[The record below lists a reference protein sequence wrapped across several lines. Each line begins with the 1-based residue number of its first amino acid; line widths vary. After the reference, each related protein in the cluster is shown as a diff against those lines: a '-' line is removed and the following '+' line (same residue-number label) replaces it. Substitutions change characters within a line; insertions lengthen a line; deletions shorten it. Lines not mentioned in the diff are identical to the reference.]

1 MKKETYRLQYH
12 LMPPTGWMNDPNGLC
27 YFAGAYHV
35 FFQYS
40 PHDALGRTKY
50 WGHYRSKNLTDWEY
64 LGIAIRSDCPWD
76 KDGAYSGCG
85 FTEDGKM
92 ELFYTGNVKE
102 EGKHDYIH
110 SGRGANVIR
119 MTSKDGLLF
128 SEKELLLT
136 NRDYPKDYTCHIR
149 DPKVWKCGDT
159 YYMVLGGRKSDDTGA
174 VLQYRSNDKMH
185 WEFAGE
191 ITTEEPFGYMW
202 ECPDTFSLGGKTVLM
217 CCPQGVERERFRFW
231 NVHQSG
237 YFLLDD
243 REKENLGGTCKKE
256 QFHEFDFGYDFYAP
270 QTMEDPKG
278 RRILFGWAGMS
289 EMEPEFD
296 NAPTI
301 EEGWQHSLTLPR
313 ELTYR
318 DGIVYQYPVEE
329 INALR
334 EEAVTLCN
342 GANAISE
349 VAFDCEIR
357 FQEDTGRK
365 ECRLDEDV
373 HILWEDGILSVTLSK
388 ESGRGRGKREILLSE
403 LRELR
408 ILKDVSMLEIYVNH
422 GEAVYTARYYPENIT
437 TTSVTITNS
446 EDARL
451 YPMRKMEVES
461 HVDTEAES

>member
-1 MKKETYRLQYH
+1 MQDVAAARAQDRRLYSKTGGKAGQYNEKRKIS
-12 LMPPTGWMNDPNGLC
+12 LTIPFDATDRMNDPNGFC

-85 FTEDGKM
+85 FTEDGEM

-102 EGKHDYIH
+102 EGEHDYIR

-119 MTSKDGLLF
+119 T
-128 SEKELLLT
+128 T
-136 NRDYPKDYTCHIR
+136 
-149 DPKVWKCGDT
+149 
-159 YYMVLGGRKSDDTGA
+159 RKSDDTGA
-174 VLQYRSNDKMH
+174 VLQYRSNDKIH

-191 ITTEEPFGYMW
+191 ITTEETFGYMW
-202 ECPDTFSLGGKTVLM
+202 EYPDTFSLGGKTVLM
-217 CCPQGVERERFRFW
+217 CCPQGVERERFHFW

-256 QFHEFDFGYDFYAP
+256 QFH
-270 QTMEDPKG
+270 
-278 RRILFGWAGMS
+278 
-289 EMEPEFD
+289 EFD

-334 EEAVTLCN
+334 EVAVTLCN
-342 GANAISE
+342 GANSISE
-349 VAFDCEIR
+349 AAFDCEIH
-357 FQEDTGRK
+357 FQEDAGRK
-365 ECRLDEDV
+365 ECLLDEDV

-403 LRELR
+403 LKELR

-437 TTSVTITNS
+437 TTNVTITNS
-446 EDARL
+446 ADARL

>member
-1 MKKETYRLQYH
+1 
-12 LMPPTGWMNDPNGLC
+12 MNDPNGFC

-35 FFQYS
+35 FFHYS

-64 LGIAIRSDCPWD
+64 LGIAIRSDCPQD

-85 FTEDGKM
+85 FTEDGEM

-102 EGKHDYIH
+102 EGEHDYIR

-119 MTSKDGLLF
+119 TTS
-128 SEKELLLT
+128 
-136 NRDYPKDYTCHIR
+136 
-149 DPKVWKCGDT
+149 
-159 YYMVLGGRKSDDTGA
+159 KSDDTGA
-174 VLQYRSNDKMH
+174 VLQYRSKDKRH

-237 YFLLDD
+237 YFLLDG

-256 QFHEFDFGYDFYAP
+256 QFHEFD
-270 QTMEDPKG
+270 
-278 RRILFGWAGMS
+278 
-289 EMEPEFD
+289 
-296 NAPTI
+296 NALTI

-329 INALR
+329 LNALR
-334 EEAVTLCN
+334 EETVTLCN
-342 GANAISE
+342 GANAIFES
-349 VAFDCEIR
+349 AFDCEIR

-365 ECRLDEDV
+365 ECLLDEYV
-373 HILWEDGILSVTLSK
+373 YILWEDGILSVTLSK
-388 ESGRGRGKREILLSE
+388 ESGRGRGKREILLLE

-437 TTSVTITNS
+437 TTNVTITNS
-446 EDARL
+446 ADARL

>member
-1 MKKETYRLQYH
+1 MEDVAAARAQDRRLYSKTGGKARQYNEKRKIS
-12 LMPPTGWMNDPNGLC
+12 LTIPFDATDRMNDPNGFC

-85 FTEDGKM
+85 FTEDGEM

-102 EGKHDYIH
+102 EGEHDYIH

-119 MTSKDGLLF
+119 T
-128 SEKELLLT
+128 T
-136 NRDYPKDYTCHIR
+136 
-149 DPKVWKCGDT
+149 
-159 YYMVLGGRKSDDTGA
+159 RKSDDTGA
-174 VLQYRSNDKMH
+174 VLQYRSNDKIH

-191 ITTEEPFGYMW
+191 ITTEETFGYMW

-217 CCPQGVERERFRFW
+217 CCPRGVERERFRFW

-243 REKENLGGTCKKE
+243 REKENLGGTCKRE
-256 QFHEFDFGYDFYAP
+256 QFH
-270 QTMEDPKG
+270 
-278 RRILFGWAGMS
+278 
-289 EMEPEFD
+289 EFD

-334 EEAVTLCN
+334 EVAVTLCN
-342 GANAISE
+342 GANSISE
-349 VAFDCEIR
+349 AAFDCEIH
-357 FQEDTGRK
+357 FQEDAGRK
-365 ECRLDEDV
+365 ECLLDEDV

-403 LRELR
+403 LKELR

-437 TTSVTITNS
+437 TTNVTITNS
-446 EDARL
+446 ADARL

>member
-1 MKKETYRLQYH
+1 M
-12 LMPPTGWMNDPNGLC
+12 
-27 YFAGAYHV
+27 
-35 FFQYS
+35 
-40 PHDALGRTKY
+40 
-50 WGHYRSKNLTDWEY
+50 
-64 LGIAIRSDCPWD
+64 
-76 KDGAYSGCG
+76 
-85 FTEDGKM
+85 
-92 ELFYTGNVKE
+92 
-102 EGKHDYIH
+102 
-110 SGRGANVIR
+110 
-119 MTSKDGLLF
+119 
-128 SEKELLLT
+128 T

-174 VLQYRSNDKMH
+174 VLQYRSKDKRH

-217 CCPQGVERERFRFW
+217 SCPQCVERERFRFW

-237 YFLLDD
+237 YFLLDG

-256 QFHEFDFGYDFYAP
+256 QFHEFD
-270 QTMEDPKG
+270 
-278 RRILFGWAGMS
+278 
-289 EMEPEFD
+289 
-296 NAPTI
+296 NALTI

-329 INALR
+329 LNALR
-334 EEAVTLCN
+334 EETVTLCN
-342 GANAISE
+342 GANAIFES
-349 VAFDCEIR
+349 AFDCEIR

-365 ECRLDEDV
+365 ECLLDEYV
-373 HILWEDGILSVTLSK
+373 YILWEDGILSVTLSK
-388 ESGRGRGKREILLSE
+388 ESGRGRGKREILLLE

-437 TTSVTITNS
+437 TTNVTITNS
-446 EDARL
+446 ADARL

>member
-1 MKKETYRLQYH
+1 MY
-12 LMPPTGWMNDPNGLC
+12 GG
-27 YFAGAYHV
+27 
-35 FFQYS
+35 
-40 PHDALGRTKY
+40 TKY

-76 KDGAYSGCG
+76 KDGPYSGCG
-85 FTEDGKM
+85 FTEDGEM
-92 ELFYTGNVKE
+92 ELFYTGNVLE
-102 EGKHDYIH
+102 EGEHDFIH
-110 SGRGANVIR
+110 NGRGANVIR
-119 MTSKDGLLF
+119 VTSKDGIHF
-128 SEKELLLT
+128 SKKELLST
-136 NRDYPKDYTCHIR
+136 NQHYPKDYTCHIR

-174 VLQYRSNDKMH
+174 VLQYRSNDKIH

-191 ITTEEPFGYMW
+191 IATEEPFGYMW

-231 NVHQSG
+231 NAHQSG

-256 QFHEFDFGYDFYAP
+256 QFHEFD
-270 QTMEDPKG
+270 
-278 RRILFGWAGMS
+278 
-289 EMEPEFD
+289 

-313 ELTYR
+313 ELTYC

-329 INALR
+329 LNALR
-334 EEAVTLCN
+334 KETVELCN
-342 GANAISE
+342 GANSISE
-349 VAFDCEIR
+349 LAFDCEIR
-357 FQEDTGRK
+357 FQEDAGRK
-365 ECRLDEDV
+365 ECLLDEDV

-403 LRELR
+403 LKELR

-437 TTSVTITNS
+437 TTNVTITNS
-446 EDARL
+446 ADARL